1 MNHVLDGYGILALL
15 VLIAAGVGAWF
26 AARPMVLA
34 SAHRRSGDARARVLG
49 KQALDVFERLDT
61 VVLDPVGTVT
71 AGELSVVS
79 VDPLDPTHDRN
90 LRWFAGA
97 LQHTAD
103 DPVAKAIA
111 RLAVRGIVTDVQHE
125 PGIGTTGRVDRHP
138 VRVGNPDW
146 IGVDA
151 PDDGWGRTV
160 AVEVDG
166 RAMGHITV
174 ADTVRPQAGSATATL
189 TESGMRVLVVAP
201 SEAKAKHLSAAV
213 QTAEVVVA
221 PISDPAF
228 VRGLRGDGNVVA
240 VVGRAGHSSVPLDAG
255 DLTVSDAVVNTPAA
269 VDMADVAVHHVASV
283 LVMLRGAS
291 SRVRAARRAVVAVT
305 ALALL
310 GLVLTPSGWIDLC
323 VLVAALIALPIALTA
338 PLLRW
343 R

>member
-1 MNHVLDGYGILALL
+1 MNDVFGGYGLLALL
-15 VLIAAGVGAWF
+15 AVAAAGAGAWF
-26 AARPMVLA
+26 AARPLVLA

-49 KQALDVFERLDT
+49 KQALDVLERLDT

-103 DPVAKAIA
+103 DPVARAIA

-125 PGIGTTGRVDRHP
+125 PGVGTAGRVDRHP
-138 VRVGNPDW
+138 VRVGRPDW

-174 ADTVRPQAGSATATL
+174 ADTVRPQAGPATATL
-189 TESGMRVLVVAP
+189 TESGLRVLVVAP
-201 SEAKAKHLSAAV
+201 SEAKATYLGRAV
-213 QTAEVVVA
+213 PTAEVVAVA
-221 PISDPAF
+221 ADVDL
-228 VRGLRGDGNVVA
+228 VRELRHDGRTVA
-240 VVGRAGHSSVPLDAG
+240 VVGRAGESAVPLDAG
-255 DLTVSDAVVNTPAA
+255 DLAVTDAA
-269 VDMADVAVHHVASV
+269 VDAPAAIDMSDVAVHHVASV
-283 LVMLRGAS
+283 LMMLRGAS
-291 SRVRAARRAVVAVT
+291 ARLRAARRGVAAVAALALVGLVLVPTGWLELAILGT
-305 ALALL
+305 ALA
-310 GLVLTPSGWIDLC
+310 
-323 VLVAALIALPIALTA
+323 ALPIALTM
-338 PLLRW
+338 PLWRW